1 MRRTPTDST
10 AKANKP
16 ASTAG
21 VRSVWR
27 PCASSNATPAPAS
40 RLLVQAIIVADVP
53 SSAMKR
59 PSPSDGSLS
68 VSGQRCRCGAKARAA
83 SGDSVR

>member
-16 ASTAG
+16 ARTAG
-21 VRSVWR
+21 VRSMWR

-59 PSPSDGSLS
+59 PSPSDGSLIGLGPALQ
-68 VSGQRCRCGAKARAA
+68 VRREGRAA